1 MLHRWKTLSTQL
13 AFDNPWFK
21 VRQDVVQLPS
31 GQVMDDYF
39 MWENKEVVMVV
50 AVTPENS
57 LVLVR
62 QYKHAQKDFMVEFP
76 AGYVEGDEDIKLAA
90 QRELEEE
97 TGYRTD
103 ALEPLAVLVNNPTK
117 EIGKIHVFLARNA
130 VRSDVQRLDASEE
143 IEVNEYTP
151 DQIET
156 MIHDGTI
163 VTTGTISAFTLAR
176 KRLGL

>member
-1 MLHRWKTLSTQL
+1 MLHRWKVLSTKL

-21 VRQDVVQLPS
+21 VRQDVVELPS

-39 MWENKEVVMVV
+39 MWENKEVVMAV
-50 AVTPENS
+50 AVT
-57 LVLVR
+57 
-62 QYKHAQKDFMVEFP
+62 
-76 AGYVEGDEDIKLAA
+76 
-90 QRELEEE
+90 
-97 TGYRTD
+97 
-103 ALEPLAVLVNNPTK
+103 
-117 EIGKIHVFLARNA
+117 
-130 VRSDVQRLDASEE
+130 QRLDVSEE

-151 DQIET
+151 TQIET